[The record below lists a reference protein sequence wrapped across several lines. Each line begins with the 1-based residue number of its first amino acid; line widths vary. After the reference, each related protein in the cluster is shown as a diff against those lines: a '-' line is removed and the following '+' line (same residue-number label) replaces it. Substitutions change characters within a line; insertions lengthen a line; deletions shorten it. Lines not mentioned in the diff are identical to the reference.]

1 MNLASTDSFT
11 SILPWRT
18 DNHYQLLVD
27 GDQFYPRIIDALSN
41 ARSAI
46 DIEMYLFESGA
57 MADRFIDALI
67 AAKERGVYVR
77 VLLDHIGS
85 HNLRH
90 NDRERLRSAGADL
103 RFFNRVKRSKR
114 LRNFSRDHRKIVL
127 VDCQVAFTGGAGVT
141 DDFSAEHR
149 GHRAWHDAMVEIR
162 GQLVHDWQLLFERSW
177 QHYDSIHDEEL
188 RAKLRLTF
196 HSDNSAPLMN
206 RTLPQGRVVA
216 SRGLGNKP
224 IIGSLISEVNKSSSR
239 AWLCTAYFYPSRK
252 LVKALRKAA
261 QRGVD
266 VRIILPGDNT
276 DHPSVR
282 YAGRTWYRILLEYG
296 VRIFEYQPRFLHLK
310 AAVVDDWLTVG
321 SCNFDRWN
329 LHWNLEANLEA
340 LDPGLN
346 ETIHQLLEKDLES
359 CTEIA
364 LSRWKARS
372 WHEKIRERFW
382 KWVAMFLARLPND

>member
-1 MNLASTDSFT
+1 MNLASSDSFT

-27 GDQFYPRIIDALSN
+27 GDQFYPRIIECIAN
-41 ARSAI
+41 ANSAV

-57 MADRFIDALI
+57 ITDRLIETLI
-67 AAKERGVYVR
+67 AARKRDVYVR
-77 VLLDHIGS
+77 LLLDHVGS
-85 HNLRH
+85 HNLH
-90 NDRERLRSAGADL
+90 HGDREKLRAAGVDL

-127 VDCQVAFTGGAGVT
+127 VDCMVAFTGGAGVT
-141 DDFSAEHR
+141 DDFSPEHQ
-149 GHRAWHDAMVEIR
+149 GAKAWHDAMVEIQ
-162 GQLVHDWQLLFERSW
+162 GELVHDWQLLFERSW
-177 QHYDSIHDEEL
+177 QHYDFIHDEEL

-196 HSDNSAPLMN
+196 DNSYSAPLMN
-206 RTLPQGRVVA
+206 RNLAQGRVVA

-224 IIGSLISEVNKSSSR
+224 IIGSLISEVNKSKDR

-282 YAGRTWYRILLEYG
+282 YAGRSWYRILLEDG
-296 VRIFEYQPRFLHLK
+296 VRVFEYQPRFLHLK
-310 AAVVDDWLTVG
+310 AATIDDWLTIG

-340 LDPGLN
+340 LDPALN
-346 ETIHQLLEKDLES
+346 DQVHQLMNNDLDA

-364 LSRWKARS
+364 LSSWKARGL
-372 WHEKIRERFW
+372 HEKIIERFW
-382 KWVAMFLARLPND
+382 KWIAMFLARLPNE